1 MFEEIMFGL
10 WLALGAYVTWYVFK
24 AKEYQ
29 PLALDDLALIWKL
42 HKRQTGCKSSYIH
55 DLLVRNDEVVG
66 FRCECG
72 HEFFQKR
79 LITQRTKVSAPSG
92 TLVSLQN
99 VSGTIE
105 NPGLSY
111 QNIRKI

>member
-1 MFEEIMFGL
+1 MLEELMFGL
-10 WLALGAYVTWYVFK
+10 WFGVGAYVSWYVFK
-24 AKEYQ
+24 AKEFQ

-79 LITQRTKVSAPSG
+79 PITQRTKVPARSG
-92 TLVSLQN
+92 TLVSFQN
-99 VSGTIE
+99 VSGAVET
-105 NPGLSY
+105 PGLSY
-111 QNIRKI
+111 QNIKKI